1 MIFCYMENLAILA
14 FAKKIRSVI
23 NLAMPLLSATAV
35 LSAQHSKPQPSL
47 TRGMPASY
55 IVCCSEQESPP
66 SLPTTSESI

>member
-23 NLAMPLLSATAV
+23 NLAMPLLSA
-35 LSAQHSKPQPSL
+35 
-47 TRGMPASY
+47 SY
-55 IVCCSEQESPP
+55 IVCCSKQESPP

>member
-23 NLAMPLLSATAV
+23 NLAMPLLSAAV

-47 TRGMPASY
+47 THGLPASY